1 MDRTRRFCLFWRI
14 FIPPLPAIRLCV
26 LLLLLSAGAAAQ
38 KLDSATLFSRS
49 VSGDE
54 TVRLAALKVIY
65 SEYYRFYP
73 VKANPYVI
81 KAIALAKKLKDK
93 SAEAEATY
101 ALSYYYQCRSL
112 LDSAYYFC
120 NVGLD
125 LSSLTGSSSLM
136 AQGYSELGEIYRLK
150 GETVKAVEFLKKSL
164 NLDSSNQSLVSSNCF
179 SLGILYG
186 DAGCPEKSVYYH
198 LKALKIKEAQKKW
211 IDAGYLSVN
220 ISGFYFQSG
229 YKEKGYLAWGQALD
243 YFRKGK
249 YIKGEGY
256 VYNIMGMTY
265 LEKSEYENALKY
277 FRKSLAINYLDTI
290 TVRSGFSFNLTN
302 LGDTWMKLKR
312 YDSAQFYF
320 SRALAFSSRDQ
331 EYLPM
336 ACTYLSLGELYLHL
350 KRYQAAIDF
359 LNKGLYYSRLVNY
372 RAQWEQAYNLLSE
385 CYNQTGDHEKALEYM
400 KKRNGIKDSIFT
412 LKAHQ
417 EVANMMI
424 RYESQKKD
432 QQISSLNEV
441 SDAQQKKIRFAI
453 LAIFIMITVS
463 GVGAYLIWFYYR
475 KKVRPKVKS
484 LEFIQD
490 QISIE
495 KEGDNRRLRALERVL
510 PPELKPFHDD
520 QARVNGDNKDLI
532 VQLEAM
538 MLTDKAFLNEN
549 LNLSEAARL
558 LDTNTTYLSRLINE
572 HYKVNFSSFVNR
584 YRIEEAK
591 KMILDAQFNNLSIEG
606 IAKSSGFRSKSTF
619 NQVFKQST
627 GLTPSEFALR
637 NGRIRA

>member
-1 MDRTRRFCLFWRI
+1 M
-14 FIPPLPAIRLCV
+14 
-26 LLLLLSAGAAAQ
+26 AAQ
-38 KLDSATLFSRS
+38 KQDSASLFSRS

-54 TVRLAALKVIY
+54 TTRLSALKAIY
-65 SEYYRFYP
+65 SEFYRFYP

-81 KAIALAKKLKDK
+81 KAIALAKTLKDK

-101 ALSYYYQCRSL
+101 ALSYYYQCRNL

-120 NVGLD
+120 NIGLD
-125 LSSLTGSSSLM
+125 LSRLSGSNSLL

-229 YKEKGYLAWGQALD
+229 YKEKGYLAWEQALA
-243 YFRKGK
+243 YFRLGK
-249 YIKGEGY
+249 FIKGEGY
-256 VYNIMGMTY
+256 VYNNMGMTY
-265 LEKSEYENALKY
+265 LEEGEYENALKY

-302 LGDTWMKLKR
+302 IGDTWLKLKR

-320 SRALAFSSRDQ
+320 SRALAFSTRDQ
-331 EYLPM
+331 GYLPM
-336 ACTYLSLGELYLHL
+336 ACAYLSLGELNLQL
-350 KRYQAAIDF
+350 KRYQKAIDF
-359 LNKGLYYSRLVNY
+359 LNQGLYYSRLVNY

-463 GVGAYLIWFYYR
+463 GVGAYFIWFYYR

-572 HYKVNFSSFVNR
+572 HYKVNFSAFVNR
-584 YRIEEAK
+584 YRLEEAK